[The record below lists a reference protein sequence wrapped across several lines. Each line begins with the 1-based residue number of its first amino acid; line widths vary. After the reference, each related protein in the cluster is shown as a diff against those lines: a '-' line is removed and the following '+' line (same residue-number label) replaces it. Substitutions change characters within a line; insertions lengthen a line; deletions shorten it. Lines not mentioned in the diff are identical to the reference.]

1 MEKAKKN
8 IYDPLIYH
16 NELKKIK
23 KNKYKKKINMSFLSN
38 FTSELLDTFI
48 KVELNNRGFSSNID
62 FNPYDQ
68 IEQIVLNKKSDIYK
82 KKNDVIVLAIRLENL
97 LPSFLLKTINNKKE
111 LSKKITEINKRFLL
125 LIKTIRL
132 NNKFSKIIVF
142 NTNLDEYVSQ
152 NSLSLSIKNNLDEIV
167 REINLSLV
175 NISKKYNDVFVFDL
189 KKTIESIGLKNAYD
203 KKLNFLS
210 RMPFSSSAQIEISI
224 QLSRFIKAI
233 FVPPKKCLILDA
245 DNVLWGGIIGEDKL
259 DGIKLSEDF
268 PGNIYKKFHEYI
280 LNLRKKGVLLA
291 LASKNNQ
298 KDVLEVFKKHPD
310 CILKKKHFSA
320 LEINWNDKA
329 TNIKKIAAKLNI
341 GLDSMVFFD
350 DNPAE
355 RELIKQKI
363 PEVNIIEIND
373 NPLIFEESIINSEFF
388 DHILITKD
396 DQKRAD
402 MYLSDDKRKQF
413 AKKITNID
421 DYLIS
426 LKTEVKIG
434 MINSSTI
441 KRSVQL
447 INKTNQFNLT
457 VKRKSESEVKNLI
470 KKNSIGLWIRVSDK
484 FGDNGLVG
492 IIIAIPDKEKKTY
505 HIDTFLLSCRI
516 IGRGIEDIFL
526 SELLKRIKKNKNFKN
541 VTGEYI
547 KSEKNKIVEDY
558 YKKQGFR
565 KKNNLWI
572 QKIKDFKSSKYA
584 KFVKINNK

>member
-1 MEKAKKN
+1 
-8 IYDPLIYH
+8 
-16 NELKKIK
+16 
-23 KNKYKKKINMSFLSN
+23 
-38 FTSELLDTFI
+38 
-48 KVELNNRGFSSNID
+48 
-62 FNPYDQ
+62 
-68 IEQIVLNKKSDIYK
+68 
-82 KKNDVIVLAIRLENL
+82 
-97 LPSFLLKTINNKKE
+97 
-111 LSKKITEINKRFLL
+111 
-125 LIKTIRL
+125 
-132 NNKFSKIIVF
+132 
-142 NTNLDEYVSQ
+142 
-152 NSLSLSIKNNLDEIV
+152 
-167 REINLSLV
+167 
-175 NISKKYNDVFVFDL
+175 
-189 KKTIESIGLKNAYD
+189 
-203 KKLNFLS
+203 
-210 RMPFSSSAQIEISI
+210 
-224 QLSRFIKAI
+224 
-233 FVPPKKCLILDA
+233 
-245 DNVLWGGIIGEDKL
+245 
-259 DGIKLSEDF
+259 
-268 PGNIYKKFHEYI
+268 
-280 LNLRKKGVLLA
+280 
-291 LASKNNQ
+291 
-298 KDVLEVFKKHPD
+298 
-310 CILKKKHFSA
+310 
-320 LEINWNDKA
+320 
-329 TNIKKIAAKLNI
+329 
-341 GLDSMVFFD
+341 
-350 DNPAE
+350 
-355 RELIKQKI
+355 
-363 PEVNIIEIND
+363 
-373 NPLIFEESIINSEFF
+373 
-388 DHILITKD
+388 
-396 DQKRAD
+396 

>member
-1 MEKAKKN
+1 
-8 IYDPLIYH
+8 
-16 NELKKIK
+16 
-23 KNKYKKKINMSFLSN
+23 
-38 FTSELLDTFI
+38 
-48 KVELNNRGFSSNID
+48 
-62 FNPYDQ
+62 
-68 IEQIVLNKKSDIYK
+68 
-82 KKNDVIVLAIRLENL
+82 
-97 LPSFLLKTINNKKE
+97 
-111 LSKKITEINKRFLL
+111 
-125 LIKTIRL
+125 
-132 NNKFSKIIVF
+132 
-142 NTNLDEYVSQ
+142 
-152 NSLSLSIKNNLDEIV
+152 
-167 REINLSLV
+167 
-175 NISKKYNDVFVFDL
+175 
-189 KKTIESIGLKNAYD
+189 
-203 KKLNFLS
+203 
-210 RMPFSSSAQIEISI
+210 MPFSSYAQIEISK

-233 FVPPKKCLILDA
+233 LEPPKKCLILDA
-245 DNVLWGGIIGEDKL
+245 DNVLWGGIIGEDKM

-268 PGNIYKKFHEYI
+268 PGNIYKNFHEYL

-298 KDVLEVFKKHPD
+298 KDVFEVFEKHPD
-310 CILKKKHFSA
+310 CILKKNHFSA

-329 TNIKKIAAKLNI
+329 SNIKNIASKLNI

-363 PEVNIIEIND
+363 PEVNIIEIDD
-373 NPLIFEESIINSEFF
+373 NPLIFEESINNSEFF

-402 MYLSDDKRKQF
+402 MYLSDSKRKQF

-426 LKTEVKIG
+426 LQTEVRIG
-434 MINSSTI
+434 NINSSTI

-457 VKRKSESEVKNLI
+457 VKRKSENEIKNLI
-470 KKNSIGLWIRVSDK
+470 KNNSIGLWIRVSDK

-492 IIIAIPDKEKKTY
+492 IIIAIPNKEKKIC

-526 SELLKRIKKNKNFKN
+526 SELIKKIKKMKIYNNI
-541 VTGEYI
+541 TGEYI

-558 YKKQGFR
+558 YKKKGFLK
-565 KKNNLWI
+565 KKNIWI
-572 QKIKDFKSSKYA
+572 KKINSFKPTKYE
-584 KFVKINNK
+584 KFVKIIKK